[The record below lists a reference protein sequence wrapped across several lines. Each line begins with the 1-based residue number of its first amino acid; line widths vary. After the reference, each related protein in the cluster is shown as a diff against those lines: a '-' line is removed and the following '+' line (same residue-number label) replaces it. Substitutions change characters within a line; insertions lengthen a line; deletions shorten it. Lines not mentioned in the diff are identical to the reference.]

1 MSKEENFYNSSKLK
15 RSLGEMKTLS
25 KKNANHYGS
34 IHEPLLNIDIDH
46 IVIDELHL
54 LMRVV
59 DVLLRNLIEDS
70 VRLDQKNNL
79 GKKISGIKNKNRE
92 ELVELIQKC
101 GVHFQIWEG
110 RQKDGFGDSFKN
122 LEWTSLTGSDM
133 KKLLQ
138 KLPDFLDTCTCIN
151 IQVRPKVAS
160 LWREFKD
167 LYYIMNSSFPSE
179 NEITSFHNQAKQ
191 FVCNFL
197 ALGL

>member
-1 MSKEENFYNSSKLK
+1 MKFLLTALGLNAANSKYSCLYCKIDKQNRGDMSKEENFYNSSKLK

-110 RQKDGFGDSFKN
+110 RQKDGLGIPSKIWN
-122 LEWTSLTGSDM
+122 GQA
-133 KKLLQ
+133 LQ
-138 KLPDFLDTCTCIN
+138 DQI
-151 IQVRPKVAS
+151 
-160 LWREFKD
+160 
-167 LYYIMNSSFPSE
+167 
-179 NEITSFHNQAKQ
+179 
-191 FVCNFL
+191 
-197 ALGL
+197 